1 MIFASILDQIH
12 FHIRLQYGAHLP
24 PCAPFEQVIGCMLGN
39 SSRPSQCR
47 SLKVREATN
56 PGRKSSRK
64 AVQRAISLVEW
75 VSPSVLSALSFPL
88 SLPAAHSRLL
98 LVRTASFGRK
108 QMGAG
113 RDATDPFAQWES
125 RGERE
130 NARCPPPPRAEPM
143 QSANQPPKRLEWDR
157 RQCNAAPARRPKDL
171 IS

>member
-75 VSPSVLSALSFPL
+75 VSPSVPSAPSLSPFQLLILGYCLSEL
-88 SLPAAHSRLL
+88 RASGASRWAPDATPPTLL
-98 LVRTASFGRK
+98 LNGRVGASVR
-108 QMGAG
+108 M
-113 RDATDPFAQWES
+113 PV
-125 RGERE
+125 
-130 NARCPPPPRAEPM
+130 AR
-143 QSANQPPKRLEWDR
+143 R
-157 RQCNAAPARRPKDL
+157 RQELSRCRARTNHRNGLNGIDGRARRPKDL